1 MTQGRRNKSRWN
13 RKKQAQLTGL
23 AIVGLALG
31 TGAYVVQATGPD
43 AAIRSFSQAV
53 QAEDYEKL
61 AKLLS
66 TPSSKWTSKDA
77 QGFVGYLEDN
87 GLKVEDILEELKD
100 QKAGAKVYQDA
111 GGNKVLGLVEDG
123 KTLFF
128 FDTYRVSSYPV
139 AVQVTSNLEALTI
152 DGQTVPKN
160 QATDLGRVKLT
171 NQPLALL
178 ASTEFGRLDTNLLLP
193 FEKAKSNQLEMDL
206 TAVEKEL
213 VATLPGQASD
223 YSQVKLMVNGKK
235 VADGLSKK
243 LLLLEDQKLEI
254 HASFYYM
261 GKEFTTESKTVE
273 VSAAS
278 DQVEVALDFGASVK
292 SAMKEAQVQAS
303 EEAKAAAASVS
314 ASQSRERAAQASAS
328 QSKEA
333 EARKSSSTSN
343 SSSSSSTSSTSSSS
357 GEEETQTSTS
367 SSGNE
372 GVVLDSVPTNLIG
385 RWQTE
390 DGFLELNADGS
401 GQIQLNGRT
410 ARFQISQLQDQG
422 QGVYQILEGDQV
434 WNVISPESW
443 MIDGGQDVAI
453 GLRLKD
459 GRLET
464 LRWVQDRGPVS
475 DFSQITA
482 SQRYHRQ
489 SKEGTSAS
497 SSEASSSSAVTAES
511 SVEQSTSSTSSSS
524 ASPSTA
530 SNQEERDTSSSSNF
544 SSSSQASETETSTTS
559 SNQGSNQEVQWSN
572 QKHQTLQ
579 SYLDSLDSGSYTWV
593 TPSTLDATDS
603 KKVDLV
609 FEDGQT
615 LSDQDQILDIF
626 DYRANEG
633 DSTFRYFFI
642 KKEDGSVQIL
652 RSQNLQG
659 PNYQVE
665 VVSDK
670 PLTHLFEELIKK

>member
-1 MTQGRRNKSRWN
+1 MTQGSNSRWN

-53 QAEDYEKL
+53 QAEDYEKV

-87 GLKVEDILEELKD
+87 GLKVEDILEQLKD

-111 GGNKVLGLVEDG
+111 GGNKILGLVEDS

-193 FEKAKSNQLEMDL
+193 FDKAKSNQLEMDL

-213 VATLPGQASD
+213 VATLPGQSSD
-223 YSQVKLMVNGKK
+223 YFQVKLMVNGKK

-243 LLLLEDQKLEI
+243 LLLLEEQKLEI

-273 VSAAS
+273 VSATS
-278 DQVEVALDFGASVK
+278 DQVEVALDLGASVK

-303 EEAKAAAASVS
+303 EEAKAAAAASVS

-343 SSSSSSTSSTSSSS
+343 SSSSSTTSSTSSSSS

-367 SSGNE
+367 SSVKE
-372 GVVLDSVPTNLIG
+372 GVVLDSIPTNLIG

-482 SQRYHRQ
+482 SQRYQRQ

-497 SSEASSSSAVTAES
+497 SGEASSSSAVTAES

-530 SNQEERDTSSSSNF
+530 SNQEERDTSSSSYI

-572 QKHQTLQ
+572 QKHQALQ
-579 SYLDSLDSGSYTWV
+579 SYLDSLDSGNYTWV
-593 TPSTLDATDS
+593 TPSTLEATDS